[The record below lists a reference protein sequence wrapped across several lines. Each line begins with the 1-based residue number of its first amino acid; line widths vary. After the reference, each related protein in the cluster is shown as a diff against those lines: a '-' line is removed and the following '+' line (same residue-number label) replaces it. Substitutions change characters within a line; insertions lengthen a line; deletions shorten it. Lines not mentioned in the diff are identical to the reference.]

1 MRPLHMKKKAIA
13 AACAGLALLAAS
25 TGRAQVPEAQL
36 KAAYIYNFAMFTTW
50 PPDPALQK
58 LPFVV
63 CANPEAAMW
72 TALQGYNGKPVNG
85 RAWILS
91 ELARPKGGRCDIAIL
106 ARGADRPA
114 ALASALAAGTLVVRD
129 GAGHGSAAIT
139 LLDDDEHVRFD
150 VDTQEAARNGLRFS
164 SRLLRLARNVQ

>member
-1 MRPLHMKKKAIA
+1 MRPLHLKKKAIA
-13 AACAGLALLAAS
+13 AACAGLALLAATAS
-25 TGRAQVPEAQL
+25 RAQVPEAQL

-85 RAWILS
+85 RAWALS

-106 ARGADRPA
+106 PRGAERPLN
-114 ALASALAAGTLVVRD
+114 LATGTLVVRD
-129 GAGHGSAAIT
+129 GAGHGGAAII

-150 VDTQEAARNGLRFS
+150 VDTQEGARNGLRFS